1 MKRLTAKIM
10 TIAAC
15 AAMMLSVGPLANIQS
30 VQAAVKAQ
38 GTVNLATATKKLTI
52 PKGKSTVITNNT
64 LTMVKGRRYVV
75 KFKIAG
81 KTYSLATL
89 PASVGKA
96 KVNNTATAS
105 IKSNLLTANKAGTT
119 NLRIIKNGK
128 DLVKLKVKV
137 IDTHKHSWKN
147 ITKATC
153 ASKGKKLCKT
163 CGATGTTATLKTHNF
178 KITKKAT
185 CETKGVE
192 TCTVCGLQNTLP
204 KTAHKYMTE
213 TSKYPEGR
221 GKKWSAYTIICPGCH
236 WDMTDWTN
244 KQRDAHQGH
253 IDAIL
258 EDKLSFDCFTA
269 GFTGV
274 AGELRYE
281 KYMLTETTETYCEYC
296 GGGELKKTTEK
307 DLYYC
312 NKNGKKLPAGE
323 TDPWASWSYENY
335 CKEHGFVLCDNPSC
349 ENYNL
354 EVMAEHECPGC
365 HIVPSTNTPASTA
378 NKAAA
383 RKAVAQPQDV
393 ITAPD
398 TDMIVEN
405 GEVIVDTD
413 VIVSDNSTVSE
424 NTISGNEAV
433 TDNSNAELN
442 TDITSQETG
451 GDSVFGDSDDGSIM
465 IEKTDGDDDGIVIEE
480 IDETD
485 LDTEDNGTDDYDD
498 SEGIVIEDE

>member
-244 KQRDAHQGH
+244 IK
-253 IDAIL
+253 AIL
-258 EDKLSFDCFTA
+258 MLFWKINSVSIASQQVSQALQVNSGTKSTCSLRPQKLTVNTA
-269 GFTGV
+269 
-274 AGELRYE
+274 
-281 KYMLTETTETYCEYC
+281 
-296 GGGELKKTTEK
+296 
-307 DLYYC
+307 
-312 NKNGKKLPAGE
+312 
-323 TDPWASWSYENY
+323 
-335 CKEHGFVLCDNPSC
+335 
-349 ENYNL
+349 
-354 EVMAEHECPGC
+354 
-365 HIVPSTNTPASTA
+365 
-378 NKAAA
+378 
-383 RKAVAQPQDV
+383 
-393 ITAPD
+393 
-398 TDMIVEN
+398 
-405 GEVIVDTD
+405 
-413 VIVSDNSTVSE
+413 
-424 NTISGNEAV
+424 EAV
-433 TDNSNAELN
+433 N
-442 TDITSQETG
+442 
-451 GDSVFGDSDDGSIM
+451 
-465 IEKTDGDDDGIVIEE
+465 
-480 IDETD
+480 
-485 LDTEDNGTDDYDD
+485 
-498 SEGIVIEDE
+498 